1 MAKGRRDWR
10 AMEQVAER
18 YWDRIRDSK
27 NPYNFRLKIVMF
39 YLKSRNYS
47 LTAKAFKTSRQ
58 NVRKW
63 VRRYLEGGLEGL
75 KSRKRGPRISPRRTP
90 NDSINAGVFAAYVY
104 SKLSEGEDG
113 QWL

>member
-1 MAKGRRDWR
+1 MAKGRGGWR

-47 LTAKAFKTSRQ
+47 LTAKTFKT
-58 NVRKW
+58 K
-63 VRRYLEGGLEGL
+63 
-75 KSRKRGPRISPRRTP
+75 KSKTSG
-90 NDSINAGVFAAYVY
+90 NG
-104 SKLSEGEDG
+104 
-113 QWL
+113 